1 MGPVFLDISEVYL
14 LNAIACGKKVEIVGI
29 VFDEFVFN
37 ETWAGINMKKHDDK
51 PRFSFIE
58 AGFFILIS
66 KGN

>member
-37 ETWAGINMKKHDDK
+37 ET
-51 PRFSFIE
+51 
-58 AGFFILIS
+58 
-66 KGN
+66 